1 MRKFCVLTVG
11 RAGSTALMNCLE
23 RYPDVAMPGKN
34 IECVDQELVHPM
46 RIQAHAAAYA
56 RLCGR
61 TLTTPEQLIDCF
73 FEVNGNAAFA
83 GFKTMPNRHRDL
95 DRFVARPDITFFT
108 LSRRD
113 VASTVASFLVAMAT
127 DSWRRDGGP
136 QTARWTFDAQRDVAA
151 VRSNL
156 RYVVKGDAQL
166 RAVPNAIALDYE
178 DLCDPGF
185 SNPALDAFFGRPIR
199 LDDPKPPTSG
209 DTYVANWPE
218 FRAFVEAAQREMA
231 ERAPGGQRPSIP

>member
-1 MRKFCVLTVG
+1 MHKFCVLTVG
-11 RAGSTALMNCLE
+11 RAGSTALMNRLE
-23 RYPDVAMPGKN
+23 RYPDIAMPGKN
-34 IECVDQELVHPM
+34 IECVDQELVHPA
-46 RIQAHAAAYA
+46 RLQGQAAAYA

-61 TLTTPEQLIDCF
+61 AITTPEQLIECF

-95 DRFVARPDITFFT
+95 DRFVVRSDITFIT

-113 VASTVASFLVAMAT
+113 VASTVASFLLAMAT

-136 QTARWTFDAQRDVAA
+136 QSARWTFDAKRDAAA
-151 VRSNL
+151 VLGNL

-166 RAVPNAIALDYE
+166 RAVPNAIALVYE
-178 DLCDPGF
+178 DLCDPEF
-185 SNPALDAFFGRPIR
+185 ASPALDAFFGRPIR

-209 DTYVANWPE
+209 ETYVANWSE
-218 FRAFVEAAQREMA
+218 FRAFVETAQREMA
-231 ERAPGGQRPSIP
+231 ATPRPQVWPF